1 MSSIASIPEFKSLD
15 TLSLAYN
22 DLTDLDELVETIQ
35 ERVIKFHV
43 YVFIY
48 SA

>member
-1 MSSIASIPEFKSLD
+1 MASIASIPEFKLLD

-35 ERVIKFHV
+35 KRVISLHF
-43 YVFIY
+43 FI
-48 SA
+48 